1 MDKLIFSCFMS
12 VNRSDDWL
20 WAGSACGEAELLSV
34 KENSLLA
41 ACSPGT
47 ARVFRAVC
55 WEQLRPPE
63 ELVTILGAEG
73 INVLADC
80 QQLEFHKG

>member
-1 MDKLIFSCFMS
+1 MVVNYMDKLIFSCFMS

-41 ACSPGT
+41 ACSPTCVQGC
-47 ARVFRAVC
+47 V
-55 WEQLRPPE
+55 
-63 ELVTILGAEG
+63 LGAAE
-73 INVLADC
+73 AS
-80 QQLEFHKG
+80 